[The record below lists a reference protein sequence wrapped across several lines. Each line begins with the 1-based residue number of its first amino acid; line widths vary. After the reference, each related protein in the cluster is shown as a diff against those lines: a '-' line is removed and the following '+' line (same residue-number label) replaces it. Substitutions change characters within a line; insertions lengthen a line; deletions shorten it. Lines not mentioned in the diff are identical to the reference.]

1 MVVLGNRRMQL
12 EEKERKKKK
21 IKEVRLIL
29 IEVGEWEMKLFL
41 Q

>member
-12 EEKERKKKK
+12 EEKRKRKK

>member
-1 MVVLGNRRMQL
+1 MLGNRRMQL